1 MLKIY
6 SQNSNI
12 DGYYTVATPL
22 SDSLGGEVFFLLPE
36 SLVKAAIRP
45 QLLASALFILLLTG
59 LLFYVCYLVSRL
71 LTRQYEIN
79 NLRMELELLQ
89 LRFNPHLLYN
99 TLNALCY
106 QIKNPSARSTVGS
119 LCQYYRIVLNNG
131 YLLIQV
137 KDEIEMLKEYLKI
150 ETFAYA
156 LDRITIEYNID
167 ERVLDCWI
175 IKHLLQPVVENA
187 IHHGLQPLEQPG
199 KLLIRILAA
208 ADGGRILFEI
218 TDNGIGMSVEKIKEL
233 LSPPRQ
239 GAKGGYGIY
248 NVEQRIRT
256 YYGQG
261 YHLQIHSTPAKG
273 TTVSWELPTYPP
285 KI

>member
-6 SQNSNI
+6 SQNSNV

-22 SDSLGGEVFFLLPE
+22 SDFLGGEVFFLLPE

-106 QIKNPSARSTVGS
+106 QIKNPSARSTIGS

-131 YLLIQV
+131 YLL
-137 KDEIEMLKEYLKI
+137 
-150 ETFAYA
+150 
-156 LDRITIEYNID
+156 NP
-167 ERVLDCWI
+167 
-175 IKHLLQPVVENA
+175 HLLRSGIPPADSQHPGER
-187 IHHGLQPLEQPG
+187 HHGQLGTSHLSAEDIMTLHHWNAKNILE
-199 KLLIRILAA
+199 
-208 ADGGRILFEI
+208 
-218 TDNGIGMSVEKIKEL
+218 V
-233 LSPPRQ
+233 
-239 GAKGGYGIY
+239 
-248 NVEQRIRT
+248 
-256 YYGQG
+256 
-261 YHLQIHSTPAKG
+261 
-273 TTVSWELPTYPP
+273 
-285 KI
+285 